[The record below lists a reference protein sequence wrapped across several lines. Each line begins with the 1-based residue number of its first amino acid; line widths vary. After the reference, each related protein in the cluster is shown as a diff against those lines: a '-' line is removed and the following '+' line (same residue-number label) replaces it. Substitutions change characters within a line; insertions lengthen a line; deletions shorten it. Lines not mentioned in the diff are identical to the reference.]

1 MLPFEILL
9 RKIFSLDISS
19 FNKECVKSRLLGVT
33 YSSFKQLFNIS
44 DKIFSRDD
52 VKAWSN
58 LVKNKDL
65 VIHKAGES
73 NNIVVLNRSDYIS
86 KLSKILE
93 DTSRFKRV
101 TIVEWKAVNY
111 LTLMEEPMICL
122 LKSLEDQDEISE
134 KEKTIYIH
142 QDLNL
147 EFCVALPKS
156 IRR

>member
-9 RKIFSLDISS
+9 RKIFSLDISN
-19 FNKECVKSRLLGVT
+19 FNKECVKSRLVGVT
-33 YSSFKQLFNIS
+33 YSSFKQVFNIS
-44 DKIFSRDD
+44 DKIFFRGD
-52 VKAWSN
+52 VRAWSN

-73 NNIVVLNRSDYIS
+73 NNIFVLNRSECIS

-101 TIVEWKAVNY
+101 TIVEWKAVNF
-111 LTLMEEPMICL
+111 LILMEEPMICL

>member
-19 FNKECVKSRLLGVT
+19 FNKEFVKSRLLGVT

-147 EFCVALPKS
+147 EFCVALPKP